1 MPQWAAP
8 APAHVFHAWAPWQ
21 MAPSQLIAVQTM
33 LAAEKKKP
41 TIITSKQLVHGELA
55 QQLRAKPAKETV
67 PERQYALEDFQV
79 MVREVLLGQSAR
91 QAALLA
97 GFPRAERSLNRYVK
111 SIRKN
116 ASLQRTTREETLSA
130 QLEFVDGLL
139 FAQKGNT
146 DLLLRRIFSKDE
158 EDVLASTLKSY
169 SQLGWPLDYQQV
181 RMLFADAARR
191 KGRIDPRTGEP
202 FKCSTSYVAAFIAA
216 GTELKAFKAS
226 HIDPLRSKKATA
238 QVMCAYSMCGMLC
251 RSHVTR
257 APPLCRAREM
267 MRVSETWSLLP

>member
-1 MPQWAAP
+1 
-8 APAHVFHAWAPWQ
+8 

-97 GFPRAERSLNRYVK
+97 GFPRAERSLKLYVK

-146 DLLLRRIFSKDE
+146 DLDLLLRRIFSKDE

-216 GTELKAFKAS
+216 RPELKAFKAS

-251 RSHVTR
+251 RSHVSRTR
-257 APPLCRAREM
+257 CVVRAR
-267 MRVSETWSLLP
+267 